1 VRNHSADVIAP
12 TLVRRRFQ
20 IHPLIRGDR
29 LAASTQ
35 AIKPRECSIVA
46 RAANAISFN
55 SHAVANACLC
65 LVQVTAQACRTISS
79 SSGEFQVR
87 RVISVEPYKQ
97 HTGALGEGKAQ
108 LDASHVRD
116 QHQQAGSPI
125 APWSPTS
132 PLGRTSDPFAA
143 HQFRWLGLGGLWRRM
158 AVDAQGL

>member
-79 SSGEFQVR
+79 SSGDKR
-87 RVISVEPYKQ
+87 RAIQTVYRSV
-97 HTGALGEGKAQ
+97 GGGEG
-108 LDASHVRD
+108 
-116 QHQQAGSPI
+116 
-125 APWSPTS
+125 PT
-132 PLGRTSDPFAA
+132 
-143 HQFRWLGLGGLWRRM
+143 
-158 AVDAQGL
+158 